1 MESFLLRKRGA
12 TWDNL
17 PLPIFHMEDV
27 DDRLI
32 ERFKNLAG
40 AKGRINEALLRE
52 PKDVLL
58 EKLHLKSGEYLTNA
72 AMLLFSKDPEKYQV
86 GAYVKIGYFESD
98 ADLRYQDEI
107 HGSLLEIVDQIVE
120 VMHLKYMR
128 AKITYEGLQ
137 RIERY
142 IVPDAALREALFNA
156 LCHKLWKAF
165 HKLCYAKPS
174 VMQSQLQKSS
184 KIGKSGAFYFA

>member
-1 MESFLLRKRGA
+1 
-12 TWDNL
+12 
-17 PLPIFHMEDV
+17 MEDV